1 MKKIIFILFIVA
13 STFSFA
19 QQQPPRPNNVMANV
33 QGLKVAYFT
42 KQLNITTEEA
52 QKFWPMYFSCQDE
65 IRAAKQANKEDQ
77 LAMEDAVL
85 MVKKKYIVECKKVL
99 GDQRGAKVFNVER
112 DFNQMLR
119 QEMEKRKQLRNQR

>member
-119 QEMEKRKQLRNQR
+119 QEMEKRKQSRNQR

>member
-65 IRAAKQANKEDQ
+65 IRTAKQANKEDQ

-99 GDQRGAKVFNVER
+99 GDQRGSKVFNVER

-119 QEMEKRKQLRNQR
+119 QEMEKRKQSKNQR